1 MNPLEQERTFFAD
14 HRADWE
20 KLHPGKFVLVH
31 GQALIGVFD
40 SDETAVSEGIRLFG
54 LNPFL
59 VRNVLEKE
67 EEVRI
72 PALMFG
78 LINAIVPLPT

>member
-1 MNPLEQERTFFAD
+1 MNPLEQERKFFND
-14 HRADWE
+14 QQVEWS
-20 KLHPGKFVLVH
+20 KLYPGKFVLVQ
-31 GQALIGVFD
+31 GQELIGVFD
-40 SDETAVSEGIRLFG
+40 TAENAVSEGLRRFG

-78 LINAIVPLPT
+78 LIHAIVPLPA